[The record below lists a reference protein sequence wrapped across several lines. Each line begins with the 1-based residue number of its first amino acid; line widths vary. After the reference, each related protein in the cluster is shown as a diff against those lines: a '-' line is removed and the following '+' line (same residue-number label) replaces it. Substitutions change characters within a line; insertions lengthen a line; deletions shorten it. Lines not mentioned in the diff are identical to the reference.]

1 MRKQFGVIGLGKF
14 GSAVARHLEE
24 LGYPVLAIDKEMD
37 LVDDIKNDVSFA
49 EVVEATDPEAL
60 AAAGIKNCD
69 TVVVAIGDVQSNI
82 LVSLVL
88 QDLGVKHIIVKAGS
102 QIHGRVLR
110 KIGVEEV
117 VFPEEDMGI
126 RVANKIASTNILDYI
141 SISKEFDLVEFQA
154 TEKLVGKT
162 LKELSLRNRYGIT
175 VIAIKHDGSVIVSP
189 KAEQKIEG
197 EDTLFL
203 VGKTEDIQKFE
214 REASRG

>member
-1 MRKQFGVIGLGKF
+1 MKKQFGVIGLGKF

-24 LGYPVLAIDKEMD
+24 LGYPVLAIDKEMS
-37 LVDDIKNDVSFA
+37 LVDEIKDSVSFA

-88 QDLGVKHIIVKAGS
+88 QELGIKNIIVKVS
-102 QIHGRVLR
+102 SKIHGRVLR
-110 KIGVEEV
+110 KIGVSEV

-141 SISKEFDLVEFQA
+141 SISKEFDLVEYKA
-154 TEKLVGKT
+154 TKKLIGKT
-162 LKELSLRNRYGIT
+162 LKDLSLRNRFGIT
-175 VIAIKHDGSVIVSP
+175 VIAIKRDGTVIVSP
-189 KAEQKIEG
+189 SAEQTIEE

-203 VGKTEDIQKFE
+203 VGKTTDIQSFE
-214 REASRG
+214 KEYAK